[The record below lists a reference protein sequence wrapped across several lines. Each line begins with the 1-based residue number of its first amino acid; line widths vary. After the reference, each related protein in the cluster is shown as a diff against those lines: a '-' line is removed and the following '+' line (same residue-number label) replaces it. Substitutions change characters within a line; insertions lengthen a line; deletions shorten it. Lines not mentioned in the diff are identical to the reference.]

1 MGVCMYEFLSNAVIH
16 YIEKELIK
24 YEPAMEAFIMEQ
36 LKNVCDNVLQYIEQ
50 RLKENDLSLLIN
62 QKDNEK

>member
-1 MGVCMYEFLSNAVIH
+1 MYEFLGNAVIH
-16 YIEKELIK
+16 YIERELMK

-50 RLKENDLSLLIN
+50 RLKENNLSSLIN
-62 QKDNEK
+62 QKGPK